1 MFVIAGLVLGALYG
15 GWSAR
20 RRGGRRADI
29 AQYATVYAIF
39 FALIGLFVTLFLDRM
54 LLG

>member
-1 MFVIAGLVLGALYG
+1 MFVIAGVVLGVLYG
-15 GWSAR
+15 GWTAR
-20 RRGGRRADI
+20 RRGGKRADI

-39 FALIGLFVTLFLDRM
+39 FGLIGLFVTLILDRL